1 MTPNKIRI
9 TIKSA
14 GTFGRGD
21 GVAGLVDREIEHDN
35 NGFPFLR
42 GKTLKGLLAESAEN
56 IVYALKD
63 HPGKNNWREI
73 KDKLFGKPGRGT
85 SERGT
90 LHTGDAVLP
99 AGLLTALKEELDNK
113 TLTPEDV
120 LYGLTGIRRQTAM
133 NEYGAPE
140 HASLRSMRVLLPGVS
155 LEADL
160 HIDGPTDEQLSLL
173 TAAALDL
180 RRAGTGRNRGRGHI
194 LVELDDD
201 ATTHEYFNKFAEAV
215 QA

>member
-1 MTPNKIRI
+1 MTPSKIRI

-14 GTFGRGD
+14 ATFGRGD
-21 GVAGLVDREIEHDN
+21 GVAGLVDREIEHDA

-56 IVYALKD
+56 IVFALE
-63 HPGKNNWREI
+63 NAARWREA
-73 KDKLFGKPGRGT
+73 KDALFGKPGRG
-85 SERGT
+85 SIERGS
-90 LHTGDAVLP
+90 LHLGDARLP
-99 AGLLTALKEELDNK
+99 EGLRHELREELKANS
-113 TLTPEDV
+113 LTPDDV
-120 LYGLTGIRRQTAM
+120 LYGLTGIRRQTTM
-133 NEYGAPE
+133 NPFGAPE
-140 HASLRSMRVLLPGVS
+140 HASLRSMRVLLPGVV

-160 HIDGPTDEQLSLL
+160 HVDNPTEDQLSLL
-173 TAAALDL
+173 TAACLDL

-201 ATTHEYFNKFAEAV
+201 GTTHEYFEKFSQAV